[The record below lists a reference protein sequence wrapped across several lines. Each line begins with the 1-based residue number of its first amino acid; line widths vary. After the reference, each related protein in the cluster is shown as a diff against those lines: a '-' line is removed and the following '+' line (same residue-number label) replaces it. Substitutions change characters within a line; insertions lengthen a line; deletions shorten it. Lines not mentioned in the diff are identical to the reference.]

1 MQEVKSRVQAE
12 NEQRILLEVFNRKL
26 TSRSQIASASGI
38 NKATVSALV
47 ADLLAAGLLRERG
60 QGQSTQLGGRR
71 PTLLTINWDLGYVVS
86 VGWGKTTLDLL
97 FARLNGAVLTTAQFP
112 ISGMAA
118 TAVLELIVAQ
128 IAAYP
133 RHQRLLGIVVAVP
146 AVVDRERSVATG
158 FPGLAALDP
167 VGALATRFR
176 VPVSLHAAAD
186 LAAIYVRDFQRRGAG
201 EDLVCLSTTDAVA
214 AGIIIGGELYTGYR
228 HTAGAVG
235 TLARPRGAAAGRT
248 GGTTNRSGEA
258 SARPGGTADASG
270 EASAR
275 PGGTADASGEVLARP
290 GRAANQPGEGCPGPL
305 VGQPVTS
312 ELALRQAVAQSLGD
326 GPYTTAAIAQLA
338 TARNPVVTAL
348 VGDFCRGL
356 AAVIFNLATVLGPAR
371 IVVNSPLVAAMP
383 RLLGE
388 LRNLL
393 PTAIRTTVTLTA
405 VTGVDHCE
413 LLGGCSVMAHALLG
427 VADNRL
433 AMGATVAQD
442 TQ

>member
-97 FARLNGAVLTTAQFP
+97 FARLNGTVLTTAQLP
-112 ISGMAA
+112 IAGMAA
-118 TAVLELIVAQ
+118 AAVLELIVAQ
-128 IAAYP
+128 VAAYP

-146 AVVDRERSVATG
+146 AVVDRERPVATG

-176 VPVSLHAAAD
+176 VPVRLHATAD

-201 EDLVCLSTTDAVA
+201 EDLVCLSTTDTVA
-214 AGIIIGGELYTGYR
+214 AGIIIGGELYTGHR
-228 HTAGAVG
+228 HMAGAVG
-235 TLARPRGAAAGRT
+235 TVARPRGANAGRT
-248 GGTTNRSGEA
+248 GGTADWSGEALARSGEVSDQPGETA
-258 SARPGGTADASG
+258 AR
-270 EASAR
+270 
-275 PGGTADASGEVLARP
+275 SGEVLARP
-290 GRAANQPGEGCPGPL
+290 GRAAKQPGESCPGPL
-305 VGQPVTS
+305 VGQPVLS
-312 ELALRQAVAQSLGD
+312 EFALRQAVAQRLGD

-338 TARNPVVTAL
+338 TARNPMVTAL

-393 PTAIRTTVTLTA
+393 PTTIRTTVILTA

-433 AMGATVAQD
+433 TMGAAVTQD